1 MLSFR
6 VLVSPY
12 HLVSFVSLALIVL
25 ILSCEHRPRTN
36 SQRQRRESAEMVAA
50 TSAATVVASDC
61 RPQIEI

>member
-1 MLSFR
+1 MLSLR

-12 HLVSFVSLALIVL
+12 HLVSFISLALIVL

-36 SQRQRRESAEMVAA
+36 SQRQRRETAEMVAITSPA
-50 TSAATVVASDC
+50 TAVASDC